1 MFHSGR
7 GCLAW
12 DIRRD
17 RAVGRSF
24 GLRDRGDVEGELGP
38 DGRTF
43 VIRLRARDRALVQ
56 VWDVPRHRLLA
67 RPEAAVSDRGL
78 LPALT
83 PDGRSLLTCLPGGET
98 LEVRTLAD
106 GRGRRVTWPR
116 QVRRQACRAGKWTV
130 TPDSRALAF
139 DTPDGIRPWELSP
152 ARERPRLDLP
162 GHGEWEADFSADGA
176 TAVTTGD
183 GVIALWRTSRPGT
196 PLMRYAVEGDAV
208 DARLDMKD
216 GVVRYLVGG
225 VVRSL
230 DVRDAL
236 RGDRL
241 REPLERAAFSQDGR
255 SLAAAQ
261 RRGGTTVFQLRD
273 ARDGAVTSSLSG
285 RTCAQC
291 RPGLFAFS
299 RDGGTLAY
307 TAESDGGTELRQ
319 WSVDRRRE
327 TARAVIPSYV
337 ASLLVPDGGGPVVTS
352 GTPAGNRDNDRHYVD
367 AWSVGER
374 TRTRQLH
381 RRAGDEPSALSPN
394 GRTVL
399 ARNGE
404 RIAIGSGES
413 TRVLRSEISITAVAF
428 SPDGRHLAVAGGNG
442 RLTLWNASGTRRLG
456 VLAESAAGPG
466 TGATP
471 VLAFSPD
478 GRHLAVGREDGTVR
492 LWETDTPRLSGATYP
507 GAEGPVLALGFTR
520 DELRVTTPR
529 TPVRALPLSPERAAD
544 RACERA
550 GGGLDR
556 DEWRTYLP
564 TLEYRR
570 TC

>member
-1 MFHSGR
+1 M
-7 GCLAW
+7 
-12 DIRRD
+12 
-17 RAVGRSF
+17 
-24 GLRDRGDVEGELGP
+24 
-38 DGRTF
+38 
-43 VIRLRARDRALVQ
+43 RARDRALVQ

-78 LPALT
+78 LPALA

-106 GRGRRVTWPR
+106 GRGHRVTWPR

-139 DTPDGIRPWELSP
+139 DTPDGIRTWELSP

-307 TAESDGGTELRQ
+307 TAESDGGTELRR

-404 RIAIGSGES
+404 RITIGSGES
-413 TRVLRSEISITAVAF
+413 TRVLRGEISITAVAV

-492 LWETDTPRLSGATYP
+492 LWRPTPPASPEPPTPAPKDPSSPSASPATNCASP
-507 GAEGPVLALGFTR
+507 PPAPPSAPSPSPRNAPPTGPANVPEAVSTATNGGRICPRWSIGGRAEGWWEEGNGTGVEGPG
-520 DELRVTTPR
+520 
-529 TPVRALPLSPERAAD
+529 
-544 RACERA
+544 RA
-550 GGGLDR
+550 GPPAPPLNGRRRWSTGL
-556 DEWRTYLP
+556 
-564 TLEYRR
+564 
-570 TC
+570 TCP